1 MTVLRAMESKMRI
14 PAVLLEHPVEVLIAG
29 ALLLALI
36 FGSSDRHAA
45 EVAAPAAQAHMA
57 AQMAAAGR

>member
-1 MTVLRAMESKMRI
+1 MRI
-14 PAVLLEHPVEVLIAG
+14 PAVFLEHPVEVLIAG

-45 EVAAPAAQAHMA
+45 EVAAPTVQAQMA

>member
-1 MTVLRAMESKMRI
+1 MESKMRI
-14 PAVLLEHPVEVLIAG
+14 PAIIFEHPVEVLIAG

-45 EVAAPAAQAHMA
+45 EVAAPVQAQMA
-57 AQMAAAGR
+57 AEMAAAGR